1 MNVIVSVL
9 KMRFRVRNYLFGWVL
24 LIVASASF
32 AANNES
38 SAKVAS
44 SANAAIGPESAQKAN
59 GSNDKGQDSSDKSG
73 KDESFWTFLKG
84 TQPDNAVYL
93 GMFTWHFNPESRAH
107 DRWSNNLIGGVYN
120 SIFVGT
126 LLNSFSDRAFV
137 VGIQRNV
144 YTKQLSQNNQ
154 INVGYRLGIMSGY
167 DQRMSDIA
175 KYLPVLPLPELYID
189 YAYRNFGAELSY
201 IGVVFT
207 AKFFIRF

>member
-1 MNVIVSVL
+1 M
-9 KMRFRVRNYLFGWVL
+9 RNYLFGCVVL
-24 LIVASASF
+24 ALVSVSF
-32 AANNES
+32 AANNTDH
-38 SAKVAS
+38 ATS

-59 GSNDKGQDSSDKSG
+59 ASNDKRQISLDKSDKSDKG
-73 KDESFWTFLKG
+73 ESFWTFLKG

-107 DRWSNNLIGGVYN
+107 DRWSNNLIGGLYN

-137 VGIQRNV
+137 VGVQRNL
-144 YTKQLSQNNQ
+144 YTNQLSQNNQ
-154 INVGYRLGIMSGY
+154 VNVGYRLGLISGY
-167 DQRMSDIA
+167 DQRMSDFA
-175 KYLPVLPLPELYID
+175 KYLPVLPIPELYID
-189 YAYRNFGAELSY
+189 YAYKNFGAELSY